1 MLAMT
6 DVIKAFAGIDWAS
19 EAHQVGLV
27 DPAGTILGERA
38 VVHGGA
44 GLSEL
49 CEWLVATAPAEPG
62 EIAVAIEVSHGPIVE
77 TLLERGFLVFSLNP
91 KQLDRFRDRHTVAG
105 TKDDRLDADVAGD
118 ALRTDRH
125 CFRRLNPTDPVLIER
140 REWSR
145 MAEDLQQEYRRLANR
160 LRHQLWRYYPQ
171 FLALG
176 DDLTKAWQ
184 LELWELAP
192 TPARAQQ
199 VRRST
204 VAAVLKRPRIR
215 RLDAEAVLAL
225 LRQTPVIVAPGP
237 AEAAQAHIR
246 LLIARLRLIDRQL
259 AEAQTRIAGLCERWG
274 VSDAEKEG
282 EPGPCPEPRD
292 VAILRSCQ
300 GSEGSSSPRGSQK
313 PASPCASEMTKPCAA
328 CPVSRR

>member
-1 MLAMT
+1 MT

-125 CFRRLNPTDPVLIER
+125 CFRRLNRKHPASAAVR
-140 REWSR
+140 RPFS
-145 MAEDLQQEYRRLANR
+145 
-160 LRHQLWRYYPQ
+160 
-171 FLALG
+171 ALG
-176 DDLTKAWQ
+176 RLSSSTA
-184 LELWELAP
+184 E
-192 TPARAQQ
+192 ARAAGFEADRLFWRAH
-199 VRRST
+199 RR
-204 VAAVLKRPRIR
+204 ARPEDRPR
-215 RLDAEAVLAL
+215 
-225 LRQTPVIVAPGP
+225 
-237 AEAAQAHIR
+237 
-246 LLIARLRLIDRQL
+246 
-259 AEAQTRIAGLCERWG
+259 
-274 VSDAEKEG
+274 
-282 EPGPCPEPRD
+282 
-292 VAILRSCQ
+292 
-300 GSEGSSSPRGSQK
+300 SSWP
-313 PASPCASEMTKPCAA
+313 
-328 CPVSRR
+328 